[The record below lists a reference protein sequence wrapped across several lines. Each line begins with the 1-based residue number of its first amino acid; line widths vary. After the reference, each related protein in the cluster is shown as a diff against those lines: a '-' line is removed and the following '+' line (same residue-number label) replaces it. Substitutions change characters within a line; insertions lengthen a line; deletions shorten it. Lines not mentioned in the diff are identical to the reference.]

1 MRIASTLAALTTSGC
16 LARPETDLFSS
27 SIKGYLEEGAAPS
40 QCADTL
46 RTYSNFFMGN
56 ADPLLH
62 MFRNSGKDY
71 NDFGR
76 FHECTESAHL
86 PMNYYLVGVF
96 DKFPFPLT
104 IGVCLPQ
111 ECTLEDLE
119 AFRPHL
125 ANGLNTGAVI
135 GNIFEDVKGL

>member
-1 MRIASTLAALTTSGC
+1 MRIASILTALTTSGS
-16 LARPETDLFSS
+16 LAHLESDLSSS
-27 SIKGYLEEGAAPS
+27 SIKGYLEEETAPS

-46 RTYSNFFMGN
+46 RTYSNFFMEN

-76 FHECTESAHL
+76 FQDCTESAHL

-104 IGVCLPQ
+104 IGLCLP
-111 ECTLEDLE
+111 
-119 AFRPHL
+119 
-125 ANGLNTGAVI
+125 
-135 GNIFEDVKGL
+135 